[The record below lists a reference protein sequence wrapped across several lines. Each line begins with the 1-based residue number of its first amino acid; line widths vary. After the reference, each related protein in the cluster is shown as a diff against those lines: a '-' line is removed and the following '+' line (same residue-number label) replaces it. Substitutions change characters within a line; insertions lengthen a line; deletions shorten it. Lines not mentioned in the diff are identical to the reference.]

1 MHPAIELHRRVW
13 ADILALEPGRALI
26 SSFYP
31 ETEQPAV
38 VNYFIALHLRG
49 LAEVQYA
56 QSRRAPRVATLTSLT
71 EAGRQ
76 LQARKPVRGTARPT
90 KLQGK

>member
-26 SSFYP
+26 SSLYP
-31 ETEQPAV
+31 EDEQPAV

-49 LAEVQYA
+49 LADVQYA
-56 QSRRAPRVATLTSLT
+56 QSRRVPRVATVKGLT

-76 LQARKPVRGTARPT
+76 LQARKPARGNASRSA
-90 KLQGK
+90 